1 MTDFLLVAWVSALI
15 EIRRLGWIFGLG
27 KRWTPGE
34 KLKLLFA
41 GYNGTRNTGS
51 DVRVHEMIRQ
61 IRHVLGAENT
71 DFSVMSQN
79 FELTKG
85 YFDGT
90 RQVHLPDVFPPF
102 LFREVHANHGV
113 ISCEGSMFKSK
124 FANALTNM
132 MIGSLGLASAENK
145 LSVAYGG
152 DAGHMDDLIQ
162 RMCARYTKDSMVITR
177 SLESQQLLSSLGVP
191 NELGADTAWTF
202 EPHPPE
208 YAEKTLRAAG
218 WDGSTPILVLCPI
231 HPFVWPVRASI
242 GKYLA
247 KVTTGAYKDSQ
258 YRTVYFFESGAEV
271 DKKFKLY
278 VNGYVQ
284 ATKAFLQKHR
294 VFPILVAMERLDAV
308 ACREIAKEIPGT
320 PIFTSDDYDMFQ
332 LVSILRS
339 CTYMVSSRYHGIV
352 TCMPAGVVSA
362 GVTMDE
368 RIRNLMRERGHQDL
382 LLTVDDPELGPK
394 LLVVMERLVANADA
408 IRDSIGQTVVN
419 NLKGMARMAVFLED
433 ELRRTYPE
441 FPLRRGVLSWE
452 DNLPPMSKNLRALI
466 EEYDSAPAVLAAGR

>member
-15 EIRRLGWIFGLG
+15 ELRRFGWMFGLG

-51 DVRVHEMIRQ
+51 DVRVQEMLRQ
-61 IRHVLGAENT
+61 VRHVLGVKNV
-71 DFSVMSQN
+71 DFSVMTQN
-79 FELTKG
+79 FDRTKG
-85 YFDGT
+85 YFEGT
-90 RQVHLPDVFPPF
+90 RQVHLPDVYPPF

-113 ISCEGSMFKSK
+113 VACEGSMFKSK
-124 FANALTNM
+124 FANALTTM

-152 DAGHMDDLIQ
+152 DAGHMDDLLE
-162 RMCARYTKDSMVITR
+162 RMCARYTRESLVITR
-177 SLESQQLLSSLGVP
+177 SLESQQLLSGLGVP

-202 EPHPPE
+202 EPHPRD
-208 YAEKTLRAAG
+208 YAQKVLREAG
-218 WDGSTPILVLCPI
+218 WDEQTPILALCPI
-231 HPFVWPVRASI
+231 HPFVWPVSASVA
-242 GKYLA
+242 KYLA
-247 KVTTGAYKDSQ
+247 SVTTGVYKGSQ

-271 DKKFKLY
+271 DRKFRHYL
-278 VNGYVQ
+278 NGYTS

-308 ACREIAKEIPGT
+308 ACREIAAEIPGT
-320 PIFTSDDYDMFQ
+320 PVFTSDDYDMFQ
-332 LVSILRS
+332 LVSILRA

-368 RIRNLMRERGHQDL
+368 RIRNLMRERGHQQL
-382 LLTVDDPELGPK
+382 LLTVDDPELAPK
-394 LLVVMERLVANADA
+394 LTEVMERLVVEADA
-408 IRDSIGQTVVN
+408 IRESLGRTVVN
-419 NLKGMARMAVFLED
+419 NLRAMARMAIFLE
-433 ELRRTYPE
+433 EQVRKTYPE
-441 FPLRRGVLSWE
+441 FPLRQGIFGWE
-452 DNLPPMSKNLRALI
+452 DHLPPLSQDLI
-466 EEYDSAPAVLAAGR
+466 KLVEEFDTTSAVLAAGR